1 MLSLRAGGNRGG
13 RKTFSPNIT
22 FLEVITECA
31 CFIVGVDSVETIVF
45 LYPLQVNDECALSQS
60 VKEEMYKCYPEARRA
75 HMKDGGNFP
84 YLSRSDE
91 VNLYIQVYWIIFSS
105 LATM

>member
-1 MLSLRAGGNRGG
+1 MNTPNCYICYISVY
-13 RKTFSPNIT
+13 PNISH
-22 FLEVITECA
+22 VITL
-31 CFIVGVDSVETIVF
+31 SV
-45 LYPLQVNDECALSQS
+45 QVNDECALSQA

-91 VNLYIQVYWIIFSS
+91 VNLYIQVRYRDKVI
-105 LATM
+105 L